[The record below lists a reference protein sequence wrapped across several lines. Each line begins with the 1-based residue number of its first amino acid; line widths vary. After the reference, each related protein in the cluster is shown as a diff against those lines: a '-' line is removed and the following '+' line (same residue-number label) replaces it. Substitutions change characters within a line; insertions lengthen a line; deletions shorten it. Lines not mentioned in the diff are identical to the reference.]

1 LKKIKNN
8 IKTSIPKEAK
18 DFVKLKNKL
27 PLPTLGNSVTK
38 GGFIL
43 GTNESTYQ
51 FYIEVGICLTAK
63 TDDNIVGFGILLPD
77 EIIRNGE
84 LWKKRKEVNW
94 TIDIKLIESKN
105 IAYIEQL
112 AFIEGNKK
120 LALILAYNL
129 INKAF
134 VNGVD
139 YVLTTTVRK
148 PILNLAAIPLI
159 RASGGKLVGNINE
172 NYPDFNQVNSDIYLI
187 KKENFYKNIEK
198 LKIHSFLKKNE
209 I

>member
-1 LKKIKNN
+1 MKKIKNN

-27 PLPTLGNSVTK
+27 PLPALGNSVTK

-63 TDDNIVGFGILLPD
+63 SDDNIVGFGILLPD

-94 TIDIKLIESKN
+94 TIDIQLIESKN

-120 LALILAYNL
+120 LALKLAYNL

-159 RASGGKLVGNINE
+159 RAAGGKLVGNINE
-172 NYPDFNQVNSDIYLI
+172 NYPGFNQVNSDIYLI

>member
-1 LKKIKNN
+1 MKKIKNN

-27 PLPTLGNSVTK
+27 PLPALGNSVTK

-159 RASGGKLVGNINE
+159 RAAGGKLVGNINE
-172 NYPDFNQVNSDIYLI
+172 NYPGFNQVNSDIYLI